1 MGKISITFLL
11 TSKNFSP
18 ILIICLLFSFST
30 IKDLYP
36 QDTSIY
42 KDPSTLDVKI
52 FRAINNSRTP
62 TLDKIVFVT
71 DKSVFPAAILTPV
84 ILFTLSRI
92 NKNYY
97 DENSAVLTSLS
108 EITSFGVSF
117 AVKNIVKRPRP
128 YEALKNVVRYKND
141 LAFTDPYSFPSGHTS
156 TAFSLA
162 TSLTLRYPDKPV
174 LITGLYLYA
183 CTVSLGRIYLGVHYP
198 TDVLG
203 GMIIGSGSA
212 ILIYSLR
219 KEIISAKNSLF
230 NEKGRED
237 INGSSKYTTIIFSS
251 LIASDVLNYLF
262 ERFDNKIMNNTRF
275 EAGENSILGGYS
287 LKINYN
293 F

>member
-1 MGKISITFLL
+1 MIFRNIMKSLPVLIFILFLNIPD
-11 TSKNFSP
+11 SYS
-18 ILIICLLFSFST
+18 
-30 IKDLYP
+30 
-36 QDTSIY
+36 QDTSSY

-71 DKSVFPAAILTPV
+71 DKSVFPAAILTPA
-84 ILFTLSRI
+84 ILFTVSRI

-108 EITSFGVSF
+108 EVTSFGVTF

-128 YEALKNVVRYKND
+128 YDVLKNVNRYKND
-141 LAFTDPYSFPSGHTS
+141 MAFTDPYSFPSGHTS

-183 CTVSLGRIYLGVHYP
+183 CSVSLGRIYLGVHYP
-198 TDVLG
+198 TDVIG

-237 INGSSKYTTIIFSS
+237 RNSSSNYTTFLLSS

-262 ERFDNKIMNNTRF
+262 ERFDNKILNNTRF
-275 EAGENSILGGYS
+275 EAGENSVHGGYS
-287 LKINYN
+287 LKMNYY

>member
-1 MGKISITFLL
+1 MIFRNIIKSLSVLIFILFLKIPDSY
-11 TSKNFSP
+11 S
-18 ILIICLLFSFST
+18 
-30 IKDLYP
+30 

-62 TLDKIVFVT
+62 TLDKIVFIT
-71 DKSVFPAAILTPV
+71 DKSILPV
-84 ILFTLSRI
+84 GILSPLTLFIVSRI
-92 NKNYY
+92 NKNHY
-97 DENSAVLTSLS
+97 DENSSVLCGLS
-108 EITSFGVSF
+108 EATSAAFTFGI
-117 AVKNIVKRPRP
+117 KILVKRPRP
-128 YEALKNVVRYKND
+128 YEALKNVFRYKND
-141 LAFTDPYSFPSGHTS
+141 LTFTDPYSFPSGHTS

-162 TSLTLRYPDKPV
+162 TSLTLRYPDKAV

-183 CTVSLGRIYLGVHYP
+183 CSVSLGRIYLGVHYP

-275 EAGENSILGGYS
+275 EAVENSILGGYS